1 MLSWVF
7 QGNFGDIIAPFAG
20 PEQQLIVAIQNNQR
34 DKVNILGFD
43 IF

>member
-7 QGNFGDIIAPFAG
+7 QGNIGEIIAPYAG

-34 DKVNILGFD
+34 DKVNIFGFD
-43 IF
+43 M